1 MSGFIKDN
9 FKKFYINKNTSC
21 VSKLGCGTPGIS
33 PTLVGGGG
41 GSYNQS
47 SGMEGANNRS
57 MNRKILRQ
65 SFGNRMIKTVTGEEF
80 GSPLLLK
87 YNNKTALTPFRVAM
101 NAGDV
106 NGTVNESTDKKFGK
120 PANQVTGVNPSF
132 SSQALAGYKGL
143 AGNIQTNG
151 KSAFTGNPRY
161 VYDSA
166 DYIRYKKL
174 NSINNNYNDS
184 SFGGD
189 NHLSSQSALRRVRR
203 Y

>member
-1 MSGFIKDN
+1 MSGFIKGN
-9 FKKFYINKNTSC
+9 FTKIYKNNKPCIST
-21 VSKLGCGTPGIS
+21 LGCGKPGLA

-41 GSYNQS
+41 GAYNQS
-47 SGMEGANNRS
+47 SGMDGANGRS

-65 SFGNRMIKTVTGEEF
+65 SFGNKVIKTITDADF
-80 GSPLLLK
+80 GSPLMLK
-87 YNNKTALTPFRVAM
+87 NHNITSLTPFRAAM

-106 NGTVNESTDKKFGK
+106 NGTVNESTNPMFGR

-143 AGNIQTNG
+143 AGNIQTSGN
-151 KSAFTGNPRY
+151 SAYTGNPRY
-161 VYDSA
+161 VYDGA
-166 DYIRYKKL
+166 DYVRFKKL

-189 NHLSSQSALRRVRR
+189 QHSASQSALRRVRR